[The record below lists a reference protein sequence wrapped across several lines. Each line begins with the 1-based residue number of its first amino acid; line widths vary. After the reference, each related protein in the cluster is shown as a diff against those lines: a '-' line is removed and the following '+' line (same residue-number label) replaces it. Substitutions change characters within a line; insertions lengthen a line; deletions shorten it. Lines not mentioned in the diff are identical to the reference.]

1 MNNTGAIGRYVS
13 IWRAAKQME
22 VEHAGTPVASG
33 RALEFLPAVLEIQD
47 APPSP
52 IGRAISWTI
61 MGVVTAAFVWSCVGW
76 VDIVAVA
83 QGKIIPSGYSKAIQP
98 LESGVVAAIHVQDGQ
113 VVKKG
118 QVLIELDPTVNRADG
133 ERATNEYQAALV
145 DAARLRAVIAGDLT
159 FAPPP
164 KSDLHYVGIQQ
175 QLLRDQLAE
184 YQARVEAAEH
194 LIEQRKAAVGATK
207 ENIQRLEA
215 TVPMETDARR
225 RIKSFSRMMPS
236 QSWIFLQAEEQRIDK
251 TQELAGPT

>member
-22 VEHAGTPVASG
+22 VAHAGTPVASG

-83 QGKIIPSGYSKAIQP
+83 QGKIIPSGYSKTIQP

-145 DAARLRAVIAGDLT
+145 DAARLRALV
-159 FAPPP
+159 
-164 KSDLHYVGIQQ
+164 
-175 QLLRDQLAE
+175 LRDA
-184 YQARVEAAEH
+184 ARLSDGFTVAPANTASSEAAGAEVVSGGG
-194 LIEQRKAAVGATK
+194 AGAVGAAA
-207 ENIQRLEA
+207 IG
-215 TVPMETDARR
+215 D
-225 RIKSFSRMMPS
+225 
-236 QSWIFLQAEEQRIDK
+236 
-251 TQELAGPT
+251 

>member
-22 VEHAGTPVASG
+22 VAHAGTPVASG

-83 QGKIIPSGYSKAIQP
+83 QGKIIPSGYSKTIQP

-145 DAARLRAVIAGDLT
+145 DAARLRAVIAGDLS
-159 FAPPP
+159 FAPPSN
-164 KSDLHYVGIQQ
+164 SDPQYIGIQQ
-175 QLLRDQLAE
+175 
-184 YQARVEAAEH
+184 
-194 LIEQRKAAVGATK
+194 
-207 ENIQRLEA
+207 
-215 TVPMETDARR
+215 
-225 RIKSFSRMMPS
+225 
-236 QSWIFLQAEEQRIDK
+236 
-251 TQELAGPT
+251 